1 MAGGTLTTVLGSV
14 RPGST
19 LTGLAALLLIQIVG
33 PAESSAQPTV
43 ANPAK
48 TASDGKA
55 KAKADSARLPSDAPL
70 PSCLDQSI
78 RDELG
83 QRLRPKG
90 VQKRF
95 FQKDK
100 HLQLIGHGGVFA
112 ADLASTSYLYG
123 GALAFFF
130 TEDLGLELRLD
141 RTPVALDLDAPV
153 AEFFGDD
160 RFEPGTSFV
169 GMASLLWSPIH
180 AKLKMAGSI
189 VHSDI
194 LFAFGAGRL
203 FHDSVQGVTFNAG
216 LILEMYL
223 TKWFTTRFDFR
234 NYIAVQEAV
243 AETRLTNNF
252 VVTAGIAFWI
262 PTPL

>member
-1 MAGGTLTTVLGSV
+1 MPVLGSE

-19 LTGLAALLLIQIVG
+19 LTGLAAVLVIQLAGIQ
-33 PAESSAQPTV
+33 ASAQPTV
-43 ANPAK
+43 ASPGK
-48 TASDGKA
+48 SASEGKA
-55 KAKADSARLPSDAPL
+55 KAKADAARLPSDAPL
-70 PSCLDQSI
+70 PSCVDESI

-95 FQKDK
+95 FLKNK
-100 HLQLIGHGGVFA
+100 HIQLLIHGGLFA
-112 ADLASTSYLYG
+112 SDLTSTSYVYG
-123 GALAFFF
+123 GALSFFF
-130 TEDLGLELRLD
+130 TEDLGLELRVD

-180 AKLKMAGSI
+180 AKVKVADSI

-194 LFAFGAGRL
+194 LLAFGAGRL

-216 LILEMYL
+216 LMLELYW
-223 TKWFTTRFDFR
+223 TKWFTTRIDFR
-234 NYIAVQEAV
+234 DYIAVQEAV

-252 VVTAGIAFWI
+252 VVTAGIAVWI

>member
-1 MAGGTLTTVLGSV
+1 VLGSD
-14 RPGST
+14 RPDSA
-19 LTGLAALLLIQIVG
+19 LTGLAALLTILVAA
-33 PAESSAQPTV
+33 PSLVAAQPTV
-43 ANPAK
+43 PDPAATGSK
-48 TASDGKA
+48 GKA
-55 KAKADSARLPSDAPL
+55 KAKADSAKAPSDAPL

-78 RDELG
+78 KDELG

-95 FQKDK
+95 FLKNK
-100 HLQLIGHGGVFA
+100 HLQLIGRGGLFA
-112 ADLASTSYLYG
+112 GDLTSSSYIYG
-123 GALAFFF
+123 GGLAFFF
-130 TEDLGLELRLD
+130 TEDLGIEFLLD
-141 RTPVALDLDAPV
+141 RTPVALDLDGPV

-160 RFEPGTSFV
+160 RFEPATSFV
-169 GMASLLWSPIH
+169 GMASLLWSPVH

-216 LILEMYL
+216 VILELYL
-223 TKWFTTRFDFR
+223 TKWFTMRFDFR
-234 NYIAVQEAV
+234 DYIAVQEAV

-252 VVTAGIAFWI
+252 VATMGISFWI